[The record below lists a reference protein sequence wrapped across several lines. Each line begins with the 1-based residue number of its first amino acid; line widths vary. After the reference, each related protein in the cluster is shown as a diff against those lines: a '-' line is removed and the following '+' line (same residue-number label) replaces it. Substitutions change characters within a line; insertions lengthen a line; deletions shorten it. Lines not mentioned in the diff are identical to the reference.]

1 MFAARIVRQGHRTM
15 KKVKQLPS
23 ADVHHLMLVFVD
35 AVTER
40 AVVILEINGSLR
52 VGMLHWA

>member
-1 MFAARIVRQGHRTM
+1 M

-23 ADVHHLMLVFVD
+23 ADVHQLMLVFVD

-40 AVVILEINGSLR
+40 AVVILESSGSLR